1 MARRRGTVHRE
12 KRSEQVI
19 QVGLDEL
26 LWPGVST
33 VDDSDWDT
41 DEDVDAAPVDT
52 QPVDIQPVDIQPVDI
67 QPVGTRPAD
76 AQPAEHRRAEPR
88 PAGASFGVA
97 FFGWLVAGSTSVLLM
112 ALVGGV
118 GTVIGWDELEDWSS
132 GWLFVGLWAL
142 LVVSVAV
149 GAFSGG
155 YAAARMVPTH
165 GAQQGLEVWLFSW
178 FASAVL
184 AGLGYLAD
192 REYDVVARI
201 DWSVVPVAEPDRP
214 RAALIAIAAI
224 LLVTL
229 VGAVLGGASGTRK

>member
-1 MARRRGTVHRE
+1 MARRRGTVHRD

-33 VDDSDWDT
+33 VDDSDWET

-52 QPVDIQPVDIQPVDI
+52 QP
-67 QPVGTRPAD
+67 A
-76 AQPAEHRRAEPR
+76 AQPAEHRRAGPR